1 MEKVG
6 QILEKA
12 LLEKQENT
20 TIGLSFKELA
30 EIPTFLTS
38 VEAEIRGFSFQ
49 IPAPES
55 IKCEFCDKELLPVG
69 RRHMLKLEIV
79 TWNSFEECQCEKA
92 IRRREEIR
100 LKEERR
106 QKEEEEA
113 ARRAEFQ
120 TRVKK
125 LFDQSKLG
133 ARFLNRTFETF
144 KVTKENRLAFESA
157 KKYATEFERFKVEG
171 IGLNFNGAY
180 GTGKTHLAAAITI
193 DLINR
198 GIPVIMGT
206 TITLLGKFKEAYDR
220 RESESEIIDL
230 YSTIDL
236 LIIDDLGKERVNEWV
251 LEKLYLIINNRYEN
265 NLPLIITTNYNI
277 EDLTKRLST
286 NQNSDTAEAIVSR
299 LWEMCRGIEMNWDDW
314 RKQ

>member
-1 MEKVG
+1 METIRQVLN
-6 QILEKA
+6 QA
-12 LLEKQENT
+12 LQEKQGDT
-20 TIGLSFKELA
+20 TTGLSFKDLA

-38 VEAEIRGFSFQ
+38 VEAGARGFNFLK
-49 IPAPES
+49 PEPGN
-55 IKCEFCDKELLPVG
+55 IKCEFCNKELLPVG
-69 RRHMLKLEIV
+69 RRHFLKLEIV
-79 TWNSFEECQCEKA
+79 AWHGHEECQCEKA
-92 IRRREEIR
+92 IRCREEIR

-120 TRVKK
+120 ARVKK

-133 ARFLNRTFETF
+133 ARFLNRTFEAF
-144 KVTKENRLAFESA
+144 KVTEENKLAFESA
-157 KKYATEFERFKVEG
+157 KKYSTDFQKFKAEG

-265 NLPLIITTNYNI
+265 NLPLVITTNYNI

-286 NQNSDTAEAIVSR
+286 NQNIDTAEAITSR
-299 LWEMCRGIEMNWDDW
+299 LWEMCRGVEMTGADW

>member
-1 MEKVG
+1 METIG
-6 QILEKA
+6 QVLGQA
-12 LLEKQENT
+12 FQEKQGDT
-20 TIGLSFKELA
+20 TIDHFDKSIFDIPVIVTLKEA
-30 EIPTFLTS
+30 IDFNCKFRE
-38 VEAEIRGFSFQ
+38 
-49 IPAPES
+49 PAPKN
-55 IKCEFCDKELLPVG
+55 IKCEFCGKELLPIG

-79 TWNSFEECQCEKA
+79 TWSSFEECQCEKA

-120 TRVKK
+120 ARVKK

-133 ARFLNRTFETF
+133 ARFLNRTFEAF
-144 KVTKENRLAFESA
+144 KVTEENKLAFESA
-157 KKYATEFERFKVEG
+157 KKYSTDFQKFKAEG

-265 NLPLIITTNYNI
+265 NLPLVITTNYNI

-286 NQNSDTAEAIVSR
+286 NQNIDTAEAITSR
-299 LWEMCRGIEMNWDDW
+299 LWEMCRGIEMVGADW

>member
-1 MEKVG
+1 METIG
-6 QILEKA
+6 QVFNQAIQEKRSD
-12 LLEKQENT
+12 T
-20 TIGLSFKELA
+20 TTGLSFKELA
-30 EIPTFLTS
+30 EIPMLLNS
-38 VEAEIRGFSFQ
+38 VEAIIRGMSFLKK
-49 IPAPES
+49 IPET
-55 IKCEFCDKELLPVG
+55 IQCEFCGKELLPLG
-69 RRHMLKLEIV
+69 RRHILKLEIADWV
-79 TWNSFEECQCEKA
+79 GHEECQCRKA
-92 IRRREEIR
+92 IQKRTDDLIEDEIKR
-100 LKEERR
+100 A
-106 QKEEEEA
+106 QQEEA
-113 ARRAEFQ
+113 TRRAEFQ
-120 TRVKK
+120 ARVKK

-133 ARFLNRTFETF
+133 ARFLNRTFDAF
-144 KVTKENRLAFESA
+144 KVTEENKLAFESA
-157 KKYATEFERFKVEG
+157 KKYATDFEKFKVEG

-220 RESESEIIDL
+220 KESESEIIDL

-265 NLPLIITTNYNI
+265 NLPLVITTNHNI

-286 NQNSDTAEAIVSR
+286 NQNIDTAEAITSR
-299 LWEMCRGIEMNWDDW
+299 LWEMCRGVEMTGADW